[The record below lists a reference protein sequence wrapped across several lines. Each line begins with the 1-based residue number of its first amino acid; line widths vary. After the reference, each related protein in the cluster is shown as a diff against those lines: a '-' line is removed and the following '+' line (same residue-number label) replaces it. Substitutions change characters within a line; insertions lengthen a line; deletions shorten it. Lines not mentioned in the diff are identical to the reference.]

1 MYETKVPG
9 TRYTVSLINVKGQ
22 WMIQIKLVDIVE
34 AEVNVKDISE
44 RGIRE
49 NIKSV
54 VSEVNLY
61 VNDFMLDQ
69 ITKEITEQAQILF
82 KEVVATASRE
92 SYQEMTAVEETII
105 QMVKRIEA
113 LELRIQKLEGML
125 SKPPSSPSPPGPQE
139 PSV

>member
-9 TRYTVSLINVKGQ
+9 TRYTVSLINIKGQ
-22 WMIQIKLVDIVE
+22 WMIQIKLVDVVE

-49 NIKSV
+49 NIKTV

-61 VNDFMLDQ
+61 INDFMLDQ
-69 ITKEITEQAQILF
+69 ITKDITEQAQILF

-113 LELRIQKLEGML
+113 LEQRIQRLESML
-125 SKPPSSPSPPGPQE
+125 SSPPSSQSAPE
-139 PSV
+139 PSI

>member
-22 WMIQIKLVDIVE
+22 WMIQILLADVVE
-34 AEVNVKDISE
+34 AQVNVKDISE

-61 VNDFMLDQ
+61 INDFMLDQ

-92 SYQEMTAVEETII
+92 SQHEMTAVEETII

-113 LELRIQKLEGML
+113 LEQRIQRLESLL
-125 SKPPSSPSPPGPQE
+125 SSTEE
-139 PSV
+139 PTI

>member
-9 TRYTVSLINVKGQ
+9 TRYTVELINVKGQ
-22 WMIQIKLVDIVE
+22 WMIQIKLVDVVE
-34 AEVNVKDISE
+34 ASVVVKDISE

-61 VNDFMLDQ
+61 INDFMLDQ
-69 ITKEITEQAQILF
+69 ITKKITEQAQILF

-92 SYQEMTAVEETII
+92 SHEEMTAVEETII

-113 LELRIQKLEGML
+113 LEQRIQRLESLL
-125 SKPPSSPSPPGPQE
+125 SGGESPSP
-139 PSV
+139 

>member
-22 WMIQIKLVDIVE
+22 WMIQIKLDDVVE
-34 AEVNVKDISE
+34 ADVLVKDISE

-82 KEVVATASRE
+82 REVEATVVRE
-92 SYQEMTAVEETII
+92 TYKTQTEMSAVEETII
-105 QMVKRIEA
+105 QIVKRIEVLEERIRRLENA
-113 LELRIQKLEGML
+113 LAQRE
-125 SKPPSSPSPPGPQE
+125 
-139 PSV
+139 VT

>member
-9 TRYTVSLINVKGQ
+9 TRYTVALINVKGQ
-22 WMIQIKLVDIVE
+22 WMIQIKLDDVVE
-34 AEVNVKDISE
+34 ADVLVKDISE

-61 VNDFMLDQ
+61 VNDFMLDK

-82 KEVVATASRE
+82 REVEATVVRE
-92 SYQEMTAVEETII
+92 TYKTQTEMSAVEETII
-105 QMVKRIEA
+105 QIVKRIEVLEERIRRLENA
-113 LELRIQKLEGML
+113 LAQREAT
-125 SKPPSSPSPPGPQE
+125 
-139 PSV
+139 

>member
-9 TRYTVSLINVKGQ
+9 TRYTVALINVKGQ
-22 WMIQIKLVDIVE
+22 WMIQIKLIDVVE

-61 VNDFMLDQ
+61 INDFMLDQ

-92 SYQEMTAVEETII
+92 SQQEMTAVEETII
-105 QMVKRIEA
+105 QVVKRIES
-113 LELRIQKLEGML
+113 LEKRIERLESML
-125 SKPPSSPSPPGPQE
+125 SSSQE
-139 PSV
+139 PSL

>member
-22 WMIQIKLVDIVE
+22 WMIQIKLVDVVE

-61 VNDFMLDQ
+61 INDFMLDQ
-69 ITKEITEQAQILF
+69 ITKDITEQAQILF

-113 LELRIQKLEGML
+113 LEQRIQRLESML
-125 SKPPSSPSPPGPQE
+125 SSPPSSQSPPE
-139 PSV
+139 PSI